1 MAANVISQLTTSN
14 TFQQW
19 LGATQLLIATANT
32 LTNGNGESFFANTR
46 LIVGGSGS
54 NVSLNVQTSATINDL
69 VGNTSNIITGT
80 FRNLTIT
87 QNVASLNVTSNSY
100 FGQNVVVYGSQQIKG
115 DLEVSGNLTLEAIG
129 FDDLTI
135 AGSGSFGNT
144 LTVTG
149 QTTLSNVTV
158 SGNIA
163 TLNVTSQASFGANVN
178 IAGDLNVSGN
188 ITLDSVGFDDLVVSG
203 GASIANN
210 LTVTGTTNLTG
221 NLTVINANVTN
232 TLVANIF
239 TGSANTRIFDAIST
253 SAGESIA
260 FAIALG

>member
-115 DLEVSGNLTLEAIG
+115 DLEVTGNLTLEAIG

-149 QTTLSNVTV
+149 LTTLSNVTI

-163 TLNVTSQASFGANVN
+163 TLNVTSQASFGANV
-178 IAGDLNVSGN
+178 A
-188 ITLDSVGFDDLVVSG
+188 
-203 GASIANN
+203 
-210 LTVTGTTNLTG
+210 VTGTTNLTG

-239 TGSANTRIFDAIST
+239 TGSANTRIFDAISA

>member
-80 FRNLTIT
+80 FRNLTVT

-100 FGQNVVVYGSQQIKG
+100 FGQDVVVYGNQQIKG
-115 DLEVSGNLTLEAIG
+115 DLEVTGNLTLEAIG

-163 TLNVTSQASFGANVN
+163 TLNVTSQASFGANV
-178 IAGDLNVSGN
+178 A
-188 ITLDSVGFDDLVVSG
+188 
-203 GASIANN
+203 
-210 LTVTGTTNLTG
+210 VTGTTNLTG

-239 TGSANTRIFDAIST
+239 TGSANTRIFDAISA

>member
-19 LGATQLLIATANT
+19 LGATPLLIATANT

-115 DLEVSGNLTLEAIG
+115 DLEVTGNLTLEAIG

-149 QTTLSNVTV
+149 LTTLSNVTI

-163 TLNVTSQASFGANVN
+163 TLNVTSQASFGGNV
-178 IAGDLNVSGN
+178 A
-188 ITLDSVGFDDLVVSG
+188 
-203 GASIANN
+203 
-210 LTVTGTTNLTG
+210 VTGTTNLTG

-239 TGSANTRIFDAIST
+239 TGSANTRIFDAISA